1 MKITTVGIDLAK
13 DIFRVHSCDAR
24 GRELAHPVHRLMSG
38 PTPGSLVRRWQC
50 SC

>member
-1 MKITTVGIDLAK
+1 MKITTGGIDLAK

-24 GRELAHPVHRLMSG
+24 GRELTHPAHRLISG
-38 PTPGSLVRRWQC
+38 PTPGSLVGRWRR